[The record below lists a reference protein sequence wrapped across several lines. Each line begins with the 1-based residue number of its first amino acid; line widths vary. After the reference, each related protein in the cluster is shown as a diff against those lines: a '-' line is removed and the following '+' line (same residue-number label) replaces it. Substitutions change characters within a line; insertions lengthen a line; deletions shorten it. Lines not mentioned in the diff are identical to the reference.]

1 MSLPYNTARYILFKF
16 SGRVVKK
23 SPDIF
28 SATAGFFAFRLAARH
43 MPYRSRRCDAAVMIQ
58 AGESRSNP
66 P

>member
-1 MSLPYNTARYILFKF
+1 MPLRYNTARCILFNF
-16 SGRVVKK
+16 SGCVVKK
-23 SPDIF
+23 SPDI
-28 SATAGFFAFRLAARH
+28 SYATAGFFAFQLAARQ